1 MMKMIP
7 LLFSLLFSVYSLGW
21 GNVGHRASGLIADA
35 HLTPQAK
42 MAVNQLLG
50 QQSLADVANWA
61 DTIKSGNTY
70 QATHWYH
77 FEKITDGF
85 SYLKNLQSMPKEQRA
100 LGGVV
105 QVILVCQEILRSP
118 TATKWDK
125 ADALKFIT
133 HFIGDIHQP
142 LHTGRPQDSGAT
154 KIQVTWF
161 GTAMSLH
168 GVWDYGMIETGHQDI
183 IRPGMTLEQA
193 SLAYAQYLA
202 NGAQRARI
210 VYQQT
215 SLETWL
221 NESIKLRAQTYDQL
235 YNKDQNRYQA
245 LNLPYLDARV
255 LYSGLRLADTLN
267 QIFAQTS
274 PSNPDVLFKQ
284 QIEAIVGAINKIIN
298 IKP

>member
-1 MMKMIP
+1 M
-7 LLFSLLFSVYSLGW
+7 LFSLVSFGW
-21 GNVGHRASGLIADA
+21 GDLGHRASGLIADA

-42 MAVNQLLG
+42 MAINQLLG

-61 DTIKSGNTY
+61 DSIKSGNTY

-77 FEKITDGF
+77 FEKIADGF
-85 SYLKNLQSMPKEQRA
+85 NYLKNLQAMPKEQRA

-105 QVILVCQEILRSP
+105 QVILVCQDILRSP
-118 TATKWDK
+118 SATKWDK

-161 GTAMSLH
+161 GTSMSLH

-183 IRPGMTLEQA
+183 IKSGMTLEQA
-193 SLAYAQYLA
+193 SLVYAQYLA
-202 NGAQRARI
+202 QGAHRARI

-221 NESIKLRAQTYDQL
+221 NESIALRAQTYDQM
-235 YNKDQNRYQA
+235 YNKDQARYQA

-267 QIFAQTS
+267 QIFANT
-274 PSNPDVLFKQ
+274 PPPNADVLFKQ
-284 QIEAIVGAINKIIN
+284 QIESIVGAIGKIIN